1 MVRELNSSHG
11 YAVFR
16 KQCLHFFHCHICR
29 TLKFQVR
36 LQQEKKK
43 ELGVFYRCALNY
55 FEPSAFPLF
64 LVFYCA
70 LRGSLCSLGLAAAV
84 HPGDNSD
91 SEEFCDDCGH
101 SLGGIRCCIS
111 GLLTGSGIAVK

>member
-11 YAVFR
+11 YAGFR
-16 KQCLHFFHCHICR
+16 KQCLHFFHCQICP

-36 LQQEKKK
+36 LQQKKKK
-43 ELGVFYRCALNY
+43 ELGGFYRCALNY

-84 HPGDNSD
+84 HQGTIVILKS
-91 SEEFCDDCGH
+91 SVM
-101 SLGGIRCCIS
+101 
-111 GLLTGSGIAVK
+111 TAVILWAGFVVVFLVS